1 MPVNPDGSAAFRIP
15 AGVPLQLQAID
26 TNGMAVLTMRSFIYS
41 QKGEVQGCT
50 GCHED
55 KRSSRSVTRHLDEM
69 KVHDI
74 TPEVN
79 LGYKGCIRYVPSIQP
94 IFDRKCI
101 SCHGLGKAPSF
112 IGAEGHD
119 RLVRDKQVAF
129 IPRNGGTTVSSPRE
143 YFAAASPLTKRLM
156 SGHGP
161 KLTPDEWRT
170 LVLWMDLAVPEFAL
184 GDYGWNLP
192 EAREIDPDGEK
203 ALRAAIAEKVG
214 ADVAAQ
220 PFDALVNRAD
230 ETKSRVLWLCNA
242 KDRDELL
249 ALCRKSLKPHPA
261 QDVQGTCGR
270 DGACECNS
278 CWVRRGGYNV
288 PR

>member
-1 MPVNPDGSAAFRIP
+1 M
-15 AGVPLQLQAID
+15 
-26 TNGMAVLTMRSFIYS
+26 
-41 QKGEVQGCT
+41 
-50 GCHED
+50 
-55 KRSSRSVTRHLDEM
+55 
-69 KVHDI
+69 
-74 TPEVN
+74 
-79 LGYKGCIRYVPSIQP
+79 
-94 IFDRKCI
+94 
-101 SCHGLGKAPSF
+101 
-112 IGAEGHD
+112 
-119 RLVRDKQVAF
+119 AF

-161 KLTPDEWRT
+161 KLTPNEWRT

-214 ADVAAQ
+214 VDVAAQ
-220 PFDALVNRAD
+220 PFDALVNRGD

-242 KDRDELL
+242 KDRDALL

-278 CWVRRGGYNV
+278 CWVRRGGYNI
-288 PR
+288 PKRR